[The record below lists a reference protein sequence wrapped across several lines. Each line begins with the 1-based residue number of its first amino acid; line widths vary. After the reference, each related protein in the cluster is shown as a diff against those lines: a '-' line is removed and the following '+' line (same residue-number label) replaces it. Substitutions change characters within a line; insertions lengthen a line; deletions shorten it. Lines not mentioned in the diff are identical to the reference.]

1 MASQLVGF
9 GRDPFTFSRL
19 VPVPSRAESI
29 PNREFLPVQGTK
41 AIRLVLNRFE
51 TGELRLGSIRVTALS
66 ITTALP
72 IFPSLAYLLVA

>member
-29 PNREFLPVQGTK
+29 PNRKFLPVQGTK

-51 TGELRLGSIRVTALS
+51 TGELRPGSIRVTALS
-66 ITTALP
+66 LTTALP